1 MLFCFSMI
9 DLHIH
14 TNASDGQYSPAE
26 LIQKAAEKGV
36 SVLAVTD
43 HDTVAG
49 LAEAGASAEKADITF
64 VPGIE
69 LNIEWPTGE
78 FHLLGLGIRNISS
91 SLREIITALQKNR
104 EERNFGMI
112 AKMKEDGIDASYEE
126 LQALFPARPIGR
138 PHFAAYLV
146 EKKLVRNRQQAFD
159 KYLAK
164 GRKWY
169 VDRAGA
175 NLDESVQA
183 IVDSGGVP
191 VIAHPLSL
199 YLSWGRMDDVLEDI
213 HGRGVEGLEAYHPGA
228 REVDCERL
236 EKLARAHNFFVTAG
250 SDFHGEKIRA
260 DRKIGHT
267 CGGRKIDD
275 RFYYDELL
283 PHLSR

>member
-1 MLFCFSMI
+1 MI
-9 DLHIH
+9 DLHVH
-14 TNASDGQYSPAE
+14 TNASDGQYSPSE
-26 LIQKAAEKGV
+26 LVQKASEKGV
-36 SVLAVTD
+36 SILAVTD
-43 HDTVAG
+43 HDTISG
-49 LAEAGASAEKADITF
+49 LAEAAAAAKKVNITL

-78 FHLLGLGIRNISS
+78 FHLLGLGFRNVTQ
-91 SLREIITALQKNR
+91 SLLEIIERLQKNR
-104 EERNFGMI
+104 EERNIEMI
-112 AKMKEDGIDASYEE
+112 AKMQNDGIDVSYEE
-126 LQALFPARPIGR
+126 IRTLFPGRPIGR

-146 EKKLVRNRQQAFD
+146 DKKLVRDRQQAFD

-169 VDRAGA
+169 VDRVGA

-183 IVDSGGVP
+183 IADSGGVS

-236 EKLARAHNFFVTAG
+236 EKLARIHNFFITAG

-267 CGGRKIDD
+267 CGGRKITDE
-275 RFYYDELL
+275 FYYNELL

>member
-1 MLFCFSMI
+1 MI
-9 DLHIH
+9 DLHTH
-14 TNASDGQYSPAE
+14 TSASDGQYSPAE
-26 LIQKAAEKGV
+26 LVQKAAENGV

-49 LAEAGASAEKADITF
+49 LAEAAQSAENAGITF

-78 FHLLGLGIRNISS
+78 FHLLGLGLAHISP
-91 SLREIITALQKNR
+91 SLQEIIACLQKNR
-104 EERNFGMI
+104 EERNLAMI
-112 AKMKEDGIDASYEE
+112 AKMKDDGIDASYEE
-126 LQALFPARPIGR
+126 LQELFPGRPIGR

-159 KYLAK
+159 KYLAN

-169 VDRAGA
+169 IDRVGA

-183 IVDSGGVP
+183 VTDSGGVP

-199 YLSWGRMDDVLEDI
+199 YLSWGRMDDVIEDI
-213 HGRGVEGLEAYHPGA
+213 HSRGVEGLEAYHPGA
-228 REVDCERL
+228 REVDCDRL
-236 EKLARAHNFFVTAG
+236 EKLARAHHFFITAG
-250 SDFHGEKIRA
+250 SDFHGEEIRA

-275 RFYYDELL
+275 KFYYDELL

>member
-1 MLFCFSMI
+1 MI

>member
-1 MLFCFSMI
+1 MI

-26 LIQKAAEKGV
+26 IVQKAGEKGV

-49 LAEAGASAEKADITF
+49 LADAAQAAASAGITF

-78 FHLLGLGIRNISS
+78 FHLLGLGISAVSTSLTDIISS
-91 SLREIITALQKNR
+91 LQKNR
-104 EERNFGMI
+104 EERNRTIISRMRD
-112 AKMKEDGIDASYEE
+112 DGVDASYEE
-126 LQALFPARPIGR
+126 LEALFPGRPIGR

-146 EKKLVRNRQQAFD
+146 EKKLVRTRQQAFD
-159 KYLAK
+159 KFLAQ

-169 VDRAGA
+169 VDRGGA
-175 NLDESVQA
+175 NLDEAVQA
-183 IVDSGGVP
+183 VNDSGGVP

-199 YLSWGRMDDVLEDI
+199 YLSWGRMDSVLEDI
-213 HGRGVEGLEAYHPGA
+213 HSRGVEGLEAYHPGA
-228 REVDCERL
+228 REVDCKRL
-236 EKLARAHNFFVTAG
+236 ETLARTHRFFVTAG
-250 SDFHGEKIRA
+250 SDFHGESIRA

-267 CGGRKIDD
+267 CGGEKIDD

>member
-1 MLFCFSMI
+1 MI

-26 LIQKAAEKGV
+26 LVRKAAEKGV

-49 LAEAGASAEKADITF
+49 LSEAAASAEKADMTF

-78 FHLLGLGIRNISS
+78 FHLLGLGIRNISP

-112 AKMKEDGIDASYEE
+112 AKMREDGIDASYEE
-126 LQALFPARPIGR
+126 LQALFPDRPIGR

-146 EKKLVRNRQQAFD
+146 EKNLVRNRQQAFD

-169 VDRAGA
+169 VDRDGA

-199 YLSWGRMDDVLEDI
+199 YLSWGRMDDVLENI

>member
-1 MLFCFSMI
+1 MI

-14 TNASDGQYSPAE
+14 TNASDGQYSPAA
-26 LIQKAAEKGV
+26 LIQKAAEKGI

-49 LAEAGASAEKADITF
+49 LGEAAGAAEESGITF

-78 FHLLGLGIRNISS
+78 FHLLGLGIKNISS
-91 SLREIITALQKNR
+91 SLLEIIGRLQKNR
-104 EERNFGMI
+104 EERNLGII
-112 AKMKEDGIDASYEE
+112 AKMKEDGVDASYEE
-126 LQALFPARPIGR
+126 LQALFPDRPIGR

-146 EKKLVRNRQQAFD
+146 GKKLVRNRQQAFD

-169 VDRAGA
+169 VDRTGA

-183 IVDSGGVP
+183 VSDSGGVS

-228 REVDCERL
+228 REVDCSRL
-236 EKLARAHNFFVTAG
+236 EKLARAHHFFVTAG

-260 DRKIGHT
+260 DRKIGYT

-283 PHLSR
+283 PHLSGSN